1 MKKMEENKHFLAKN
15 LQNPQKC
22 GHICKK
28 IQIYAQIFG
37 KHNLFNV
44 YLQAI

>member
-15 LQNPQKC
+15 LQKPQKC

-28 IQIYAQIFG
+28 IEN
-37 KHNLFNV
+37 KPH
-44 YLQAI
+44 